1 MTQST
6 TMSPTEAYAHYN
18 VSSDY
23 SPISGDA
30 LIDVVEGSESDY
42 DHQLGR
48 KTESKNR
55 KKHAAPI
62 QTTFHCW
69 TLTKAVPK
77 SRGDALNWK
86 RAERVQMTLSS
97 DELGSQVKKQLKAR
111 SLTKMYEALSTD
123 QRQQVE
129 VLLKEKRLNE
139 TNKYASWE
147 IAAIHRE
154 VRNNMRTRI
163 RETTFIRVI
172 LSREDKRKPEI
183 TVPEHRATKAGASS
197 NISDLNDLSDLL
209 LRPVETNEDQYFH
222 ARDKEFKARPKVKR
236 DPSEDVVEVVS
247 IPHSENKFAVNVP
260 SVVNPSPSNQV
271 QHYPAL
277 INQGPFWQP
286 SSAEHGHECAAQH
299 RVNQWRPQQALSA
312 QENQQLNH
320 IHNALAHM
328 ANANLNARTV
338 VPDSMYKTQPQPPS
352 TASWSPQQPLPVQR
366 ASEYDYRN
374 GSAQHHLGG
383 VATHVASPHYEPRPI
398 NSERDYFE
406 RRIEKQHDAV
416 IEPFFAKQSQ
426 HVHNNVPNMV
436 TSFHSEKS
444 QARRS
449 SPSAKVQAPTDSDWP
464 DYDPTMEQP
473 TSPTPQAQQHHIH
486 EKQSAERSR
495 REDVLFWRTQAQLS
509 HSRSAS
515 SLDDQSST
523 LASPEQSSPLT
534 SVSGDGIG
542 LNRMWSNE
550 PDVRYNDGNE
560 PVPGRFG
567 QQLEAHSFLRPNRD
581 KQREQ
586 ISMLP
591 RSKESGY
598 RPPTARG
605 VRFQDKPSGISDTRP
620 APHTR
625 SSHNPSMYTP
635 DAYARPSAP
644 DPPEP
649 KAGFSAYHP
658 QRFQPRQNI
667 ELEDTSLLE
676 RLSVRLDNMELRQ
689 AESATRKA
697 VEAAQKRRELER
709 KEAYERGIED
719 AMAWKARS
727 GGFGSFE

>member
-1 MTQST
+1 
-6 TMSPTEAYAHYN
+6 MSPAEAHAHYN

-23 SPISGDA
+23 SPIPEDA

-42 DHQLGR
+42 DHELGR

-77 SRGDALNWK
+77 SRDDAPNWK

-111 SLTKMYEALSTD
+111 SLTEMYEALSTD

-129 VLLKEKRLNE
+129 VLLKEKRLDE
-139 TNKYASWE
+139 TNRYASWE

-154 VRNNMRTRI
+154 VRNNMKTRI
-163 RETTFIRVI
+163 RETTFIRAI
-172 LSREDKRKPEI
+172 LSREDKRKPET
-183 TVPEHRATKAGASS
+183 TVPEPRATKAGASS

-222 ARDKEFKARPKVKR
+222 ARTQGSKVRPKVRR
-236 DPSEDVVEVVS
+236 DPSEDVVEIVS
-247 IPHSENKFAVNVP
+247 IPNSESRFAVNVP

-286 SSAEHGHECAAQH
+286 SSANYGHDYIAQH
-299 RVNQWRPQQALSA
+299 RLNQWQPQQALSA
-312 QENQQLNH
+312 QEAQQLNH
-320 IHNALAHM
+320 VHNALAHM
-328 ANANLNARTV
+328 ANGNHNA
-338 VPDSMYKTQPQPPS
+338 SPP
-352 TASWSPQQPLPVQR
+352 TASWFPHPPPSIQRPLEHNLRDKSTQQ
-366 ASEYDYRN
+366 
-374 GSAQHHLGG
+374 HLGG
-383 VATHVASPHYEPRPI
+383 VASHVASPHYEPRPT

-406 RRIEKQHDAV
+406 RRVEKPYEAV
-416 IEPFFAKQSQ
+416 GEPFFAEQPQ
-426 HVHNNVPNMV
+426 HAHESTANKVSSHHPENL
-436 TSFHSEKS
+436 
-444 QARRS
+444 QALRTP
-449 SPSAKVQAPTDSDWP
+449 PSAKINDSDWP
-464 DYDPTMEQP
+464 DYDPTTEQP
-473 TSPTPQAQQHHIH
+473 SLPTPQAQQHRTH
-486 EKQSAERSR
+486 EKQSVERSR

-534 SVSGDGIG
+534 SVSGDGVG
-542 LNRMWSNE
+542 PSRRWTNE
-550 PDVRYNDGNE
+550 PEPRYDDRDE
-560 PVPGRFG
+560 HLPGRFG
-567 QQLEAHSFLRPNRD
+567 QQLAAHNFLRPKQD
-581 KQREQ
+581 KTPM
-586 ISMLP
+586 IP
-591 RSKESGY
+591 RSKQSDY
-598 RPPTARG
+598 RPPTGRG
-605 VRFQDKPSGISDTRP
+605 VSFQDELFARP

-625 SSHNPSMYTP
+625 NSHNPSMYTP

-649 KAGFSAYHP
+649 KASFSAYHP
-658 QRFQPRQNI
+658 QRYQPRQNI
-667 ELEDTSLLE
+667 ELKDTSLLE
-676 RLSVRLDNMELRQ
+676 RLSERLDNMELRQ